1 MANRDTGP
9 ERKADLRVRAASRL
23 GDGPQGAPYSASTAL
38 AVLQE
43 LALSPST
50 AADALAVLHELQ
62 VQQVELDLQA
72 EELRNTQ
79 AQLEVAL
86 QRQIQLYDA
95 APVGCFTVDAQ
106 GTLQE
111 LNLSGAAML
120 GVARDEL
127 PGQSLF
133 SFLAPGSVPALKAAL
148 ARAGA
153 GAPRASCTLQ
163 LMAPLGTL
171 RTVLAAV
178 NADPGR
184 GQMLLVA
191 LMEDNAGGPPAR

>member
-1 MANRDTGP
+1 MADRDTGP

-23 GDGPQGAPYSASTAL
+23 GSGPRGAPYSASTAL

-95 APVGCFTVDAQ
+95 APVGCFTVAAD
-106 GTLQE
+106 GTLHE
-111 LNLSGAAML
+111 LNLPGAAML

-127 PGQSLF
+127 LGQSLF
-133 SFLAPGSVPALKAAL
+133 GFLAPGSVPALKTAL

-153 GAPRASCTLQ
+153 GTPRASCVLQ
-163 LMAPLGTL
+163 LLAPHGTV
-171 RTVLAAV
+171 RTALAAV
-178 NADPGR
+178 NADPGG
-184 GQMLLVA
+184 GQTLLVA
-191 LMEDNAGGPPAR
+191 LIEDSAGSPPR